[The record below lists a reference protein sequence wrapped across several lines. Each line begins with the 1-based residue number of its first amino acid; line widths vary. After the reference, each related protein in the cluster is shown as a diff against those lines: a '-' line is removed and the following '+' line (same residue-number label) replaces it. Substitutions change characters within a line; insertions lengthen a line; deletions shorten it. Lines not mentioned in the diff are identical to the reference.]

1 MLGAIFGEQWV
12 GQQRFTPTAQ
22 IDALH
27 AAIEVRPRAAV
38 LDLWCGAGGPAIYL
52 AQQTGCRVI
61 GIDPS
66 VDNVRRARAAAAV
79 AGLTNQVHFFIGT
92 LATVPMPTASF
103 DAIVCH
109 DAFFPVENKLRL
121 LANCSR
127 LLRPGARM
135 ACTALVDRG
144 ELASQLDRTTRLTWS
159 LTTAGA
165 RHANRSASFDA
176 PAGIAQPLLTADD
189 YRAIATL
196 AGLHVL
202 AADDL
207 TASLRVVGGRWFAAL
222 LIWEEELIAELGQAP
237 FEHLRATT
245 GQLAE
250 WAVQGLIGQ
259 IRLVA
264 QRESED
270 RAAHSSI

>member
-1 MLGAIFGEQWV
+1 MLGTIFGEQWV

-27 AAIEVRPRAAV
+27 AAIKVRPRAAV

-66 VDNVRRARAAAAV
+66 VDNVRRARAAAAA
-79 AGLTNQVHFFIGT
+79 AGLKNQAYFFSGT
-92 LATVPMPTASF
+92 LTTIPMPTASF
-103 DAIVCH
+103 DAIVSH

-127 LLRPGARM
+127 LLRPGGRM
-135 ACTALVDRG
+135 AFTALVDRDHLVG
-144 ELASQLDRTTRLTWS
+144 QLERSTQLIWS
-159 LTTAGA
+159 LATAETL
-165 RHANRSASFDA
+165 HANRCGILDESM
-176 PAGIAQPLLTADD
+176 GIAQPLLTADD
-189 YRAIATL
+189 YRAITTL

-207 TASLRVVGGRWFAAL
+207 TASLRVVSGRWSAAL
-222 LIWEEELIAELGQAP
+222 LLWEEELIAELGQAP

-264 QRESED
+264 GRESED
-270 RAAHSSI
+270 HAAHSLL

>member
-1 MLGAIFGEQWV
+1 MLGTIFGEQWV

-66 VDNVRRARAAAAV
+66 LNNVRRARAAAAA
-79 AGLTNQVHFFIGT
+79 AGLTNQAHFFTGT

-103 DAIVCH
+103 DAIVSH

-127 LLRPGARM
+127 LLRPGGRM

-144 ELASQLDRTTRLTWS
+144 ELASQLERSTQLTWS
-159 LTTAGA
+159 LTTVEAYP
-165 RHANRSASFDA
+165 ANRSAILDA
-176 PAGIAQPLLTADD
+176 SMSIAQPLLTADD
-189 YRAIATL
+189 YRAITTL

-222 LIWEEELIAELGQAP
+222 LLWEEELIAELGQAQ
-237 FEHLRATT
+237 FDHLQATI

-250 WAVQGLIGQ
+250 WAMHGLIGQ

-264 QRESED
+264 EYASGR
-270 RAAHSSI
+270 RAS